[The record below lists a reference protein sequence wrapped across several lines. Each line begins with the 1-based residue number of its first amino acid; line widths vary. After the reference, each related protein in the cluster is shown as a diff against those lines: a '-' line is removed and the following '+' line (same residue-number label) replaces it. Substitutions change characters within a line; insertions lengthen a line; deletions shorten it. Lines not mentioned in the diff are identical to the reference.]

1 MTMDVENAFRGA
13 KQDSVAMSF
22 SRLPAA
28 TIRAGGTTRSM
39 LQEACDVGGDIILT
53 AGRLYGPPACAVI
66 TKPVNIVGD
75 GTVLSAAGVADKG
88 ILVVNA
94 DTRLVALDISG
105 ARVIDDNGAGVRLQT
120 GSLTLA
126 KHFLLSGV

>member
-1 MTMDVENAFRGA
+1 MDVENAFRGA

-22 SRLPAA
+22 SRRRFVQSCGASVGACLGVRLPAQAAFVHDTRLPAA

-39 LQEACDVGGDIILT
+39 LQEACDIGGDIILR

-88 ILVVNA
+88 KVTLRA
-94 DTRLVALDISG
+94 ASKAQESG
-105 ARVIDDNGAGVRLQT
+105 G
-120 GSLTLA
+120 
-126 KHFLLSGV
+126 